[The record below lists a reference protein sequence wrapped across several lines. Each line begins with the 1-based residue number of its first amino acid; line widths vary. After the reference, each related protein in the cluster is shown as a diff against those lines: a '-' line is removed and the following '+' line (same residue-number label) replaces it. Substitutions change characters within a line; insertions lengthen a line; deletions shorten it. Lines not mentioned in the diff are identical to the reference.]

1 MADKMSEKELNQM
14 VGQLRSMTGPTVS
27 SLDAADAIA
36 QLRQDLATLRTQ
48 NAALEIDRQH
58 AVCKMRNMER
68 ERDEARA
75 LIREYA
81 EAYDNG
87 GKVSCTEEDR
97 FEAAVRRATE
107 ARNAL
112 LDYAKREAGDV

>member
-36 QLRQDLATLRTQ
+36 QLRADLATLRTQ

-75 LIREYA
+75 LIAEYAVACREYSDA
-81 EAYDNG
+81 ED
-87 GKVSCTEEDR
+87 
-97 FEAAVRRATE
+97 
-107 ARNAL
+107 
-112 LDYAKREAGDV
+112 DYLEGDVTTTLEREAGDV